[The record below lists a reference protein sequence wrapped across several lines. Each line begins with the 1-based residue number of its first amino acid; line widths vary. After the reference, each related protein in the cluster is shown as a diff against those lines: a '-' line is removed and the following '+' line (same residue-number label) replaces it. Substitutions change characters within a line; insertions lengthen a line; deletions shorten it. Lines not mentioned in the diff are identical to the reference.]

1 MTMAPDW
8 RPTPEG
14 IEFTGWAGRP
24 SPTFPVEPDPS
35 GGVPSAIRLLEELWG
50 RNLLGRSQDSAL
62 LAWSLVYGLDRHE
75 HALLGLPGVD
85 RRLRAGVKTHLW
97 LSARDFRIWTEVTL
111 DGPGPESVPAVRGT
125 GLIFDLPGGRRLPP
139 REVGELI
146 LLLDRP
152 LAPSPDERSVVIAEV
167 KRLAGESPRVS
178 LDPYLRDEDYL
189 LPERMGVEVVASSP
203 DEIRLR
209 ATAEGVEEED
219 FRGFVGGSAR
229 TVYTQFLQGG
239 RRRRLV
245 LKPGQRD
252 ALRHLQRNGTLS
264 GADVPTFFANP
275 EAFLPDEIEVD
286 PSQFSERVRGLVPVV
301 YRSQPYVAV
310 SPGQRRGWFDAVAGV
325 AVSRMEGGPP
335 EGDGPDGGAPWRE
348 DELEAAIAPDDFR
361 KLAEAAERSGSRY
374 ARFRDG
380 WLEVDPDRAR
390 PFLDFLDEHPA
401 LDDEGRCALD
411 ADGRQFVLDVFPNTE
426 ALEYAEGDGSSV
438 SRPRVPD
445 YETPRSLL
453 ARLYPHQRL
462 GYNWMR
468 HLHDS
473 GWGGLLADD
482 MGLGKTVQITLPSC
496 PTCTTS
502 ESSGPH

>member
-24 SPTFPVEPDPS
+24 LPTFPVEPDPS

-178 LDPYLRDEDYL
+178 LDP
-189 LPERMGVEVVASSP
+189 
-203 DEIRLR
+203 
-209 ATAEGVEEED
+209 
-219 FRGFVGGSAR
+219 
-229 TVYTQFLQGG
+229 
-239 RRRRLV
+239 
-245 LKPGQRD
+245 
-252 ALRHLQRNGTLS
+252 
-264 GADVPTFFANP
+264 
-275 EAFLPDEIEVD
+275 
-286 PSQFSERVRGLVPVV
+286 
-301 YRSQPYVAV
+301 
-310 SPGQRRGWFDAVAGV
+310 
-325 AVSRMEGGPP
+325 
-335 EGDGPDGGAPWRE
+335 
-348 DELEAAIAPDDFR
+348 
-361 KLAEAAERSGSRY
+361 
-374 ARFRDG
+374 
-380 WLEVDPDRAR
+380 
-390 PFLDFLDEHPA
+390 
-401 LDDEGRCALD
+401 
-411 ADGRQFVLDVFPNTE
+411 
-426 ALEYAEGDGSSV
+426 
-438 SRPRVPD
+438 
-445 YETPRSLL
+445 
-453 ARLYPHQRL
+453 
-462 GYNWMR
+462 
-468 HLHDS
+468 
-473 GWGGLLADD
+473 
-482 MGLGKTVQITLPSC
+482 
-496 PTCTTS
+496 
-502 ESSGPH
+502 